1 MEGKHIAGAAI
12 GTIIKIVVAAIVI
25 MYVYRFAV
33 LAYDYGYRIFGETPV
48 AEAPGET
55 VTVAILEGSS
65 VRDIGRMLEAKGLI
79 RDADLFY
86 WQEMV
91 SSYKGEL
98 KAGVYELNTSM
109 TAEEMMAVMA
119 AEPETTAELSA
130 EEELPV
136 EEELETPEGESE
148 VDR

>member
-48 AEAPGET
+48 AEAPGEA

-65 VRDIGRMLEAKGLI
+65 VRDIGRTLEAKGLI

-119 AEPETTAELSA
+119 AEPETAAELSA

>member
-12 GTIIKIVVAAIVI
+12 GTIIKVVVAAIVI

-65 VRDIGRMLEAKGLI
+65 VRDIGKTLEAKGLI

-86 WQEMV
+86 WQEML

-119 AEPETTAELSA
+119 AEPEVTAEQ
-130 EEELPV
+130 PV
-136 EEELETPEGESE
+136 EEATEIPEGESE

>member
-65 VRDIGRMLEAKGLI
+65 VRDIGRTLEAKGLI